1 MAEVASTNDCA
12 GPERRDPDLV
22 CDVVGEV
29 AEDGLRDTN
38 ACANSDQPT
47 KHNRW
52 CPRRRLS
59 PNDLEH
65 APTGSEQLNGTRSR
79 QLGSHHDPPPHP
91 HPHTL
96 SQLSEPGSHLP
107 VPSSHLSPRSS
118 QRSILSSGF
127 SILSTCSRSLHAAST
142 VRTFLT
148 HPNIST
154 AHIDHPR
161 LRIHASLLPRRK
173 QLYISAA
180 DAAMSANCWA
190 CTFAIDKDKG
200 ICCPLH
206 IRQVSDSIPFKVLSI
221 SSHK

>member
-29 AEDGLRDTN
+29 AEDGLRYTN
-38 ACANSDQPT
+38 ACANSHQPT

-142 VRTFLT
+142 IRTFLT

-206 IRQVSDSIPFKVLSI
+206 IRQVSDSIPFKILSI
-221 SSHK
+221 SPHK

>member
-38 ACANSDQPT
+38 ACANSDQPA

-161 LRIHASLLPRRK
+161 LRIHASLLSRRK
-173 QLYISAA
+173 QLYMSAA
-180 DAAMSANCWA
+180 DAARSANC
-190 CTFAIDKDKG
+190 
-200 ICCPLH
+200 
-206 IRQVSDSIPFKVLSI
+206 
-221 SSHK
+221 

>member
-38 ACANSDQPT
+38 ACANSDQPA

-107 VPSSHLSPRSS
+107 VPSS
-118 QRSILSSGF
+118 QF
-127 SILSTCSRSLHAAST
+127 W
-142 VRTFLT
+142 VF
-148 HPNIST
+148 
-154 AHIDHPR
+154 D
-161 LRIHASLLPRRK
+161 
-173 QLYISAA
+173 
-180 DAAMSANCWA
+180 
-190 CTFAIDKDKG
+190 
-200 ICCPLH
+200 PLH
-206 IRQVSDSIPFKVLSI
+206 VLSI
-221 SSHK
+221 SACCFYSTYLSYPSKHLNSAHRPPTLTDTRFITVKAEATVHFCRRCGKVCKLLSLYVCDRQGQRYLLPIAYPSSVQFHSI

>member
-38 ACANSDQPT
+38 ACANSHQPT

-91 HPHTL
+91 HPL

-190 CTFAIDKDKG
+190 CTFAIDKDRVFAAHCISVK
-200 ICCPLH
+200 CP
-206 IRQVSDSIPFKVLSI
+206 IPFHLKY
-221 SSHK
+221 

>member
-29 AEDGLRDTN
+29 AEDGLTDTN
-38 ACANSDQPT
+38 ACANSDQPA

-79 QLGSHHDPPPHP
+79 QLGSHHDPAPHP
-91 HPHTL
+91 HPL

-107 VPSSHLSPRSS
+107 VPNSHLSPRSS

-154 AHIDHPR
+154 SHIDHPR
-161 LRIHASLLPRRK
+161 LRIHASLLSRRK

-190 CTFAIDKDKG
+190 CTFAIDKDTG

-206 IRQVSDSIPFKVLSI
+206 IRQVSDSIPFKILSI